1 MRLVVRES
9 GGNKER
15 AVNAAVIR
23 ADRTGTIML
32 ELGPADGP
40 PHVALSMSLE
50 EAQRLNTALRAI
62 GQNGGEEILL
72 SEP

>member
-9 GGNKER
+9 DGSRER

-23 ADRTGTIML
+23 ADRTGTIKL

-40 PHVALSMSLE
+40 PHVALSMSVD
-50 EAQRLNTALRAI
+50 EAQRLNAALRAI

-72 SEP
+72 TEP

>member
-9 GGNKER
+9 DGNKER

-23 ADRTGTIML
+23 ADRAGSIKL
-32 ELGPADGP
+32 EVGPADGP
-40 PHVALSMSLE
+40 PHATLTMSLD
-50 EAQRLNTALRAI
+50 EAQRLNAALRAI

-72 SEP
+72 TEP